1 MHYILS
7 PIAHIIVSLFPG
19 RQWKHSPRITS
30 RAADKLPVLIPS
42 LGTKN
47 LFGTFRVFGASL
59 ALLVG
64 LQTGFSQPSES
75 EPAGTEKSP
84 LVRKL
89 ENRFYSEDF
98 VKIPQQEFRVND
110 FGAVGDDNTDN
121 TLAIQKAIDAA
132 AGKGGG
138 VITFA
143 PGTYKSGAIFLK
155 SNIELRLDKEVT
167 IKAIQ
172 KQELYPRLP
181 TRIAGVE
188 MDWPAG
194 LVNIYE
200 QQNVRITGPGIIDG
214 NGKFWWDKFRAMEPE
229 YNKRKLRW
237 LLDYDCERVRGL
249 VVWKSSSIHLRNFQL
264 HRQGFWG
271 VQIVYC
277 QDVHVDGAIIR
288 ANIGGMGPST
298 DGIDVDSSSDV
309 LIENCDIDC
318 HDDIFCMKAGK
329 NADGLRVNRP
339 TENVVVRNSIGRTG
353 HGLIV
358 LGSETSGGL
367 RNIEFY
373 NIQGKGTLAG
383 IRFKSARTRGGI
395 VENIKFS
402 NVVMEGVRKPFEF
415 DLDWLPAYSNPVM
428 PDGFPPDEITDRM
441 RLLSIPIVPV
451 EKGFP
456 QFRNITIENVQASG
470 AIQAFHVVG
479 MKERPMQN
487 ITFNNVRI
495 QADKAGSIRHAENWQ
510 FSNCEFEIADGSKIL
525 IDGKPLKPEN

>member
-1 MHYILS
+1 MPWRQS
-7 PIAHIIVSLFPG
+7 IISG
-19 RQWKHSPRITS
+19 SY
-30 RAADKLPVLIPS
+30 
-42 LGTKN
+42 
-47 LFGTFRVFGASL
+47 
-59 ALLVG
+59 
-64 LQTGFSQPSES
+64 
-75 EPAGTEKSP
+75 AG
-84 LVRKL
+84 
-89 ENRFYSEDF
+89 
-98 VKIPQQEFRVND
+98 
-110 FGAVGDDNTDN
+110 
-121 TLAIQKAIDAA
+121 
-132 AGKGGG
+132 
-138 VITFA
+138 
-143 PGTYKSGAIFLK
+143 
-155 SNIELRLDKEVT
+155 
-167 IKAIQ
+167 
-172 KQELYPRLP
+172 
-181 TRIAGVE
+181 
-188 MDWPAG
+188 
-194 LVNIYE
+194 
-200 QQNVRITGPGIIDG
+200 
-214 NGKFWWDKFRAMEPE
+214 
-229 YNKRKLRW
+229 

-249 VVWKSSSIHLRNFQL
+249 VVWKSSSIHLKNFQL

-339 TENVVVRNSIGRTG
+339 TENVVVRNSIGRAG

-395 VENIKFS
+395 VENIKIS
-402 NVVMEGVRKPFEF
+402 NVVMEGVPIPFEF
-415 DLDWLPAYSNPVM
+415 VLDWLPEYSNPVM

-456 QFRNITIENVQASG
+456 QFRNITIENIRAKWSAV
-470 AIQAFHVVG
+470 AFEVSG
-479 MKERPMQN
+479 MKERPMKRF
-487 ITFNNVRI
+487 TFKNVHV
-495 QADKAGSIRHAENWQ
+495 QAAHAGTIHPGLVQDWRFENST
-510 FSNCEFEIADGSKIL
+510 FDIGDGKKIL
-525 IDGKPLKPEN
+525 ADGKPLIPEE